1 VAGAGLRISVDDRV
15 AVVTID
21 RPDVLNALNTGLLEE
36 LLATLTDLGGDPGIA
51 VIILTG
57 EGDRSFIAGADIKEM
72 AGKTPLE
79 ARAYSE
85 LGQEIAHTLETM
97 RKPTI
102 AAINGYALGGGCE
115 MALACDVR
123 LASENAHFGQPEINL
138 GIIPG
143 WGATQRLARATNIG
157 YAKELILSG
166 RMVDSDEAFERG
178 LVQHVYPLE
187 ELMPRTMELAQQ
199 MATKS
204 PVALYYAKEST
215 NRALH
220 GDIGG
225 NLVHEADLYSLMFS
239 TDDAKEGLRAF
250 VEKRKPTFVGK

>member
-1 VAGAGLRISVDDRV
+1 IRPRSCLMAGAGLRISVDDRV

-57 EGDRSFIAGADIKEM
+57 EGDRSFIAGADIKER

-115 MALACDVR
+115 MALAQD
-123 LASENAHFGQPEINL
+123 
-138 GIIPG
+138 
-143 WGATQRLARATNIG
+143 
-157 YAKELILSG
+157 
-166 RMVDSDEAFERG
+166 
-178 LVQHVYPLE
+178 
-187 ELMPRTMELAQQ
+187 
-199 MATKS
+199 
-204 PVALYYAKEST
+204 
-215 NRALH
+215 
-220 GDIGG
+220 GG
-225 NLVHEADLYSLMFS
+225 VPSQ
-239 TDDAKEGLRAF
+239 TR
-250 VEKRKPTFVGK
+250 